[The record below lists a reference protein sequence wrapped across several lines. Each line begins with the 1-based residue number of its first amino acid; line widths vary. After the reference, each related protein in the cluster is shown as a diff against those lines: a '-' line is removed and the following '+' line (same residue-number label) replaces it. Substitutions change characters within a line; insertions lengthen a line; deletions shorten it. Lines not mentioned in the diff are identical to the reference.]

1 MELKTVDIK
10 GKAYVPVTER
20 IKAFWEA
27 YPDGKITTI
36 MLSNNDGV
44 CMFEAEIYKDRKSIT
59 PDATGHARE
68 VETSSYINKTSYI
81 ENCETSAVGR
91 ALGILGIGIDADIAS
106 AEEVGNAI
114 YSQTT
119 TIDKN
124 KAEAF
129 KKYVANH
136 NLQEQAEILL
146 GEYGYEKI
154 EDVKLCD
161 YIAIGNTLKKEV
173 KQWTKLY

>member
-1 MELKTVDIK
+1 VSIFVILLISYLVFGFMK
-10 GKAYVPVTER
+10 GRSMKKLVTFL
-20 IKAFWEA
+20 ICLAL
-27 YPDGKITTI
+27 II
-36 MLSNNDGV
+36 S
-44 CMFEAEIYKDRKSIT
+44 CM
-59 PDATGHARE
+59 P
-68 VETSSYINKTSYI
+68 
-81 ENCETSAVGR
+81 
-91 ALGILGIGIDADIAS
+91 IAS

-173 KQWTKLY
+173 KQ

>member
-59 PDATGHARE
+59 PDVTGHARE

-106 AEEVGNAI
+106 AEEVSNAI
-114 YSQTT
+114 YAQTT
-119 TIDKN
+119 TADKTKID
-124 KAEAF
+124 AM
-129 KKYVANH
+129 KKFIQNH
-136 NLQEQAEILL
+136 NLQERAEELL
-146 GEYGYEKI
+146 GEYGYENI
-154 EDVKLCD
+154 DEIKLCD
-161 YIAIGNTLKKEV
+161 FITIGNILKKEA
-173 KQWTKLY
+173 K